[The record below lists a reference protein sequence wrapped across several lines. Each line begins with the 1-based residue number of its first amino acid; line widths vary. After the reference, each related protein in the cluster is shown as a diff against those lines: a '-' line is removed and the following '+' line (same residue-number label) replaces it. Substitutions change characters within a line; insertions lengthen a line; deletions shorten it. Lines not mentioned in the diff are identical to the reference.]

1 MKTKFLYL
9 INSLFVA
16 SAITACSDNENQHV
30 PSDNPE
36 NNEKPEWYYTGG
48 QLGTAYLTTS
58 NALEQPTEP
67 IEANEEMSQRFK
79 NGEQLFEKMYMNN
92 HSGVRKGLG
101 PAYVRSSCIHCHP
114 GYGHGKRN
122 PAGAFQTTSIG
133 NGCLLVVYNP
143 DTDGYVS
150 WLTGMPQGHATQ
162 PFKAP
167 LDESK
172 VIIEWKKYTDEWG
185 NKFPDGESYDLEYP
199 EVTLAADAVY
209 AKNEGVISS
218 LGNYKVLLE
227 STIGIYGT
235 GLLDAISD
243 DDLKAQYAKEEQD
256 GYMQNGLNEAFFK
269 NGEWVKQYSN
279 TKVTDVNPD
288 FSDKGEQHPFR
299 FTYALSRGP
308 LQDAAGANAM
318 WNITNVTRSN
328 RRYHYLDTYFAS
340 ASGEDKTVYGGSSW
354 VKASANDPE
363 VQAGYQS
370 YIEEVD
376 PDKNHPTWHADDYT
390 DKTQVARAIAAYLTS
405 QELDVEMDDEDFID
419 FMVWH
424 RGLAVPAARNVD
436 DPDVITGKEL
446 FEQIG
451 CAYCHRP
458 SWTTGDDNFYDPNG
472 FFTKG
477 DSRLPRYPNQ
487 TIWPYSDLVQ
497 HKLHMEN
504 DIRTGWCRTTPLWG
518 RGLHQMCTG
527 SATADRLHDNRAR
540 NVIEAIMWHGNTK
553 SDARMTVEKFRNL
566 SKAER
571 DAIVTVS
578 YTHLTLPTT

>member
-1 MKTKFLYL
+1 MKTKTFHLIHFLC
-9 INSLFVA
+9 ITSVM
-16 SAITACSDNENQHV
+16 TACSDNENQTSTSNI
-30 PSDNPE
+30 SDND
-36 NNEKPEWYYTGG
+36 EKPEWYYAGG
-48 QLGTAYLTTS
+48 QLGTSYLTTS
-58 NALEQPTEP
+58 NAFEQPTEP
-67 IEANEEMSQRFK
+67 VESSEEMSQRFK

-92 HSGVRKGLG
+92 HTGVRKGLG

-122 PAGAFQTTSIG
+122 ASGAFQTTTIG

-143 DTDGYVS
+143 ETDGYVS
-150 WLTGMPQGHATQ
+150 WLSGMPQVHATQ

-172 VIIEWKKYTDEWG
+172 VTIEWKKHTDEWG

-199 EVTLAADAVY
+199 EVTLSPDAVY

-243 DDLKAQYAKEEQD
+243 EDLKAQYAQEEQD

-279 TKVTDVNPD
+279 TKETDVAPD

-328 RRYHYLDTYFAS
+328 RRYHYLDTYFAN
-340 ASGEDKTVYGGSSW
+340 AEGEDKTVYGGSSW

-363 VQAGYQS
+363 VQAGYQA
-370 YIEEVD
+370 YIEEAD
-376 PDKNHPTWHADDYT
+376 PKKNHPSWHANDYS
-390 DKTQVARAIAAYLTS
+390 DKEQVAKAIAAYLTS
-405 QELDVEMDDEDFID
+405 KELDVEMDDEDFID

-424 RGLAVPAARNVD
+424 RGLAVPAVRNID
-436 DPDVITGKEL
+436 DADVKKGKEL
-446 FEQIG
+446 FEEIG
-451 CAYCHRP
+451 CSYCHRP
-458 SWTTGDDNFYDPNG
+458 SWKTGDDYFYDPNG

-487 TIWPYSDLVQ
+487 TIWPYSDLIQ

-527 SATADRLHDNRAR
+527 SSTADRLHDNRAR
-540 NVIEAIMWHGNTK
+540 NVIEAIMWHGNAK

-566 SKAER
+566 SKEER
-571 DAIVTVS
+571 DAIVKFIDS
-578 YTHLTLPTT
+578 I

>member
-48 QLGTAYLTTS
+48 QLGTAFLTTS

-487 TIWPYSDLVQ
+487 AIWPYSDLVQ

-571 DAIVTVS
+571 DAIVKFIDS
-578 YTHLTLPTT
+578 I

>member
-1 MKTKFLYL
+1 MKKTYYL
-9 INSLFVA
+9 A
-16 SAITACSDNENQHV
+16 SAVLLMTLLSACSDEEKSNS
-30 PSDNPE
+30 PGNPPE
-36 NNEKPEWYYTGG
+36 TEFPEWYYAGG
-48 QLGTAYLTTS
+48 ELGTSYLATS
-58 NALEQPTEP
+58 NALEQPTGP
-67 IEANEEMSQRFK
+67 VEADEEMNLRFK
-79 NGEQLFEKMYMNN
+79 RGEQLFEKMYMTN

-122 PAGAFQTTSIG
+122 PAGSFETSNVG
-133 NGCLLVVYNP
+133 NGCLLVVHDDNNN
-143 DTDGYVS
+143 YVT
-150 WLTGMPQGHATQ
+150 WLTGMPQGHAAQ

-172 VIIEWKKYTDEWG
+172 VKITWKKYTDEWG

-199 EVTLAADAVY
+199 EVTMTNNAVY
-209 AKNEGVISS
+209 AYNRGVLTDTDMGHYTI
-218 LGNYKVLLE
+218 LLE

-243 DDLKAQYAKEEQD
+243 EDLKAQYAKEEAD
-256 GYMQNGLNEAFFK
+256 GYMTNGINPAFFQ

-279 TKVTDVNPD
+279 MKDTDVKPG
-288 FSDKGEQHPFR
+288 FSAKGEQHPFK

-328 RRYHYLDTYFAS
+328 RRYHYLDNFLS
-340 ASGEDKTVYGGSSW
+340 ATKQADSDMYGGSSW

-363 VQAGYQS
+363 VQAGYKT

-376 PDKNHPTWHADDYT
+376 PDKNHPTWHPADYSN
-390 DKTQVARAIAAYLTS
+390 KALVAEAIAAYLTS
-405 QELDVEMDDEDFID
+405 KELEVEMDDNDYLD

-424 RGLAVPAARNVD
+424 RGLAVPAVRNID
-436 DPDVITGKEL
+436 DPDVQKGKEL

-458 SWTTGDDNFYDPNG
+458 SWKTGDDNFYDPNG
-472 FFTKG
+472 FFEKG
-477 DSRLPRYPNQ
+477 DKRLPKYPNQ

-518 RGLHQMCTG
+518 RGLHQMVTG

-540 NVIEAIMWHGNTK
+540 TVIEAIMWHGNPQ
-553 SDARMTVEKFRNL
+553 SDARWSVEKFRTL
-566 SKAER
+566 PKADR
-571 DAIVTVS
+571 DAIVKFIDAI
-578 YTHLTLPTT
+578 

>member
-16 SAITACSDNENQHV
+16 SAITACSDNENQYV

-288 FSDKGEQHPFR
+288 FTDKGEQHPFR

-340 ASGEDKTVYGGSSW
+340 TSGEDKTVYGGSSW

-436 DPDVITGKEL
+436 DPDVIKGKEL

-527 SATADRLHDNRAR
+527 STTADRLHDNRAR
-540 NVIEAIMWHGNTK
+540 NVIEAIMWHGNAK

-571 DAIVTVS
+571 DAIVKFIDS
-578 YTHLTLPTT
+578 I

>member
-30 PSDNPE
+30 PSDNHE

-487 TIWPYSDLVQ
+487 TICPYSDLVQ

-571 DAIVTVS
+571 DAIVKFIDS
-578 YTHLTLPTT
+578 I